1 MGESA
6 TMFPSSPCKQET
18 SLICYL
24 LLTVCLVSL
33 PVTGAKQDS
42 LRIVTDSNWEDILT
56 GEWMIEFYAPWCPAC
71 QQLQPVWQEFADW
84 GEDMEVN
91 IAKVDVTEQPGLSGR
106 FVITS
111 LPTIY
116 HCKDGVFRKYQ
127 GARTKE
133 EFLSFVGD
141 KKWATVEPVSSWFA
155 PSSFLM
161 NSMSALFK
169 LSMFIRRC
177 HNYMTDKMGLPVWGS
192 YVIFGLVTLFS
203 GLALGLL
210 LVFIADFVF
219 PSRRL
224 SSPDYYQKKQTA
236 EQAWLLQ
243 QQQEEEEHEADGE
256 EEDDD
261 EEDEEDVDEAWRTQR
276 RPRRASPEGQPEPKG
291 QAVRKRAMP
300 GRKGDNDD
308 EEEED
313 T

>member
-1 MGESA
+1 MS
-6 TMFPSSPCKQET
+6 PSSPCHLET
-18 SLICYL
+18 SLIWYL
-24 LLTVCLVSL
+24 LFTVCLVSL
-33 PVTGAKQDS
+33 PGTGAKQDG

-71 QQLQPVWQEFADW
+71 QQLQSVWKEFAEW
-84 GEDMEVN
+84 GDDMEVS

-127 GARTKE
+127 GARTKD
-133 EFLSFVGD
+133 EFLSFVSE
-141 KKWATVEPVSSWFA
+141 KKWGTVEPVSSWFA
-155 PSSFLM
+155 PSSFIM

-177 HNYMTDKMGLPVWGS
+177 HNYMTEKMGLPVWGS

-224 SSPDYYQKKQTA
+224 SSPDYYQTKQSAA
-236 EQAWLLQ
+236 EAWLLQ
-243 QQQEEEEHEADGE
+243 QRQDEEEDEADGE
-256 EEDDD
+256 EEDD
-261 EEDEEDVDEAWRTQR
+261 EEDEEDGDGDGAWRTQR
-276 RPRRASPEGQPEPKG
+276 RPRGASLEGRPEAKG
-291 QAVRKRAMP
+291 QTVRKRAVP
-300 GRKGDNDD
+300 GCKEDDDD
-308 EEEED
+308 EEED